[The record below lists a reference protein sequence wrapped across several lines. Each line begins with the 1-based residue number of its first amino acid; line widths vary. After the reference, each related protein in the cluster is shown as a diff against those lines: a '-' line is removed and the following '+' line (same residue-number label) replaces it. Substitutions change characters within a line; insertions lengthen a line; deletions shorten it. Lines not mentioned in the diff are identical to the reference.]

1 MNQVRTKGMTRDL
14 TVTGILIAMGL
25 ILPTIFHTFNM
36 GGQVFLPMHIPV
48 LLCGLLVGSKY
59 GLLSGLLTPLLSS
72 VLTGMPPLFPMA
84 FTMSIELAAYGFVGG
99 FLKKK
104 TNVYV
109 ALIGAQII
117 GRFIGALGSFIVFGL
132 AGKPFAFSTYMTGV
146 FVTALPGIIL
156 QIILVPAAIII
167 IEKAGFNKKYE

>member
-1 MNQVRTKGMTRDL
+1 MTRDL
-14 TVTGILIAMGL
+14 TITGILMAMGL

-48 LLCGLLVGSKY
+48 LLCGLLIGSKY
-59 GLLSGLLTPLLSS
+59 GLLSGILIPLLSS
-72 VLTGMPPLFPMA
+72 VLTGMPPLFPIA
-84 FTMSIELAAYGFVGG
+84 FTMSIELAGYGCVSG

-109 ALIGAQII
+109 ALIGAQIV
-117 GRFIGALGSFIVFGL
+117 GRFIGALTGESFAI
-132 AGKPFAFSTYMTGV
+132 STYMTGV
-146 FVTALPGIIL
+146 FITAFPGIIL

-167 IEKAGFNKKYE
+167 IEKVGFNKKYE